1 MTGKD
6 KYVTTA
12 ALAAH
17 FKVSPATIIAMV
29 RAGDIPAGTYTR
41 MGRVFRF
48 DLNRVEAALLEREK
62 APTADAQ
69 LEFDFDPDSDDEP
82 EQFEMENDNE

>member
-6 KYVTTA
+6 KYVTTSD
-12 ALAAH
+12 LAGH
-17 FKVSPATIIAMV
+17 FNVSPATIITMV

-48 DLNRVEAALLEREK
+48 DLGRVEDALLEREK
-62 APTADAQ
+62 NQSADAQ
-69 LEFDFDPDSDDEP
+69 LEFDFSPDSSDESGHLG
-82 EQFEMENDNE
+82 MENDNE